1 MKKIISFFM
10 AVVMILCNFSVIY
23 AFAAE
28 EGMGTIEAVTEEVI
42 AEGLNYKTVK
52 ATHSKQGIQTAYVM
66 ELSDRRNILPTVA
79 VNNNLRSSSR
89 MTTKIKN
96 ETEKGKEVFGG
107 VNGDFYAMATGIPL
121 GSVIENKEVLSA
133 GTNANAIGFRANG
146 SVVID
151 KADFDISMTIGKTS
165 YDVDYLNKNASKWG
179 LYLLTDRYQSTTKGD
194 GTYGTEIVIRV
205 DSGVLKL
212 SEEVSGTVVDVRK
225 NTHSNIIQKNHMVL
239 FVPNIDSDINKANN
253 TLVGEKVTLKVT
265 DSSGIWKDVTQMVG
279 GGDILIKNGQVQSNF
294 DSSISGKTSRT
305 AAGVKEDGT
314 IVLFALDKKEGLSN
328 GLDLKSVAE
337 YLKSIGCVSAINL
350 DGGGSTT
357 MHIRKGEGLKIVN
370 NPTDGSERSVSN
382 GIIFVSRASQNQL
395 FLSMGSDA
403 LYLASNSVYTD
414 KVYGVRDG
422 VKWDISEKVSYSY
435 EGTGAKVNKNQI
447 IADNKEGKGTL
458 TASYD
463 GKSAKRDV
471 EIVSKADNIIMAQ
484 SVSSHINV
492 KAGEKKS
499 FQFFAYKDGKVITS
513 SPHAFKG
520 EIFGNI
526 GKYNNET
533 GQFTATEYY
542 KKGSLKLTG
551 LSTERVFDIT
561 VGQMPFVIEDFEEGG
576 VLDITFEKDNLEAT
590 FERQRDLIK
599 GAYSGKISY
608 NVKGEEE
615 EIIKVSLPE
624 KVDISKG
631 KNLSFQMAGEG
642 IFSFYIDSEG
652 LGDYSFYYEEDA
664 NPNAFET
671 YDMDMVSQLGK
682 CELYNILE
690 LKVKGQGEI
699 YIDDIL
705 LETDGIMN
713 NDTPPEVEILTSLDN
728 IQKGDIIR
736 FKISKPADQ
745 YEVTVNHT
753 QVFINEI
760 PVKLEYKNGEYS
772 IPVLTE
778 FERGYAVLEIIARDR
793 GGNHIR
799 KNYILKGNEAT
810 TEYVIYEDTKDS
822 WAYDYIE
829 LATARKLM
837 KGSDGKFYPENNLT
851 RYEFAQ
857 FISNYYDLWEEFDYN
872 PSEEIS
878 YEDFDEIPKWAVEAV
893 TKMYKKGIIIGKET
907 ADGVYFN
914 GDDYVTRAEV
924 ITAIGRIVDNKI
936 FAGEVNYT
944 DMDKVPDWAKKYV
957 SVCSGLSIVK
967 GYPEGD
973 IRPNQNIKRSELAAL
988 SMSMCLDKFTKLNS
1002 FDLFY

>member
-10 AVVMILCNFSVIY
+10 AVVMILCNFSAICV
-23 AFAAE
+23 FAAE
-28 EGMGTIEAVTEEVI
+28 EGMGTIDAVTEETI
-42 AEGLNYKTVK
+42 SEGLSYKTVR
-52 ATHSKQGIQTAYVM
+52 ATHSKHGIQTAYVM

-79 VNNNLRSSSR
+79 VNNNIRSSSR

-96 ETEKGKEVFGG
+96 ETEKGKKVFGG
-107 VNGDFYAMATGIPL
+107 VNGDFFAMATGIPL

-133 GTNANAIGFRANG
+133 GTDANAIGFRANG
-146 SVVID
+146 TVVIGR
-151 KADFDISMTIGKTS
+151 ADFNISMTIGKTS

-225 NTHSNIIQKNHMVL
+225 NTNSNIIQKNHMVL

-265 DSSGIWKDVTQMVG
+265 DDSGLWKDVTQMIG
-279 GGDILIKNGQVQSNF
+279 GGDILVKNGQVQSGF

-337 YLKSIGCVSAINL
+337 YLKSMGCITAINL

-357 MHIRKGEGLKIVN
+357 MHIRKGDALKIVN
-370 NPTDGSERSVSN
+370 NPLDGSERSVTN
-382 GIIFVSRASQNQL
+382 GIIFVSRDSQNQL
-395 FLSMGSDA
+395 YLSMGSDA

-422 VKWDISEKVSYSY
+422 VKWDISDKVSYSY

-447 IADNKEGKGTL
+447 IADNKDGKGVL
-458 TASYD
+458 TATYD
-463 GKSAKRDV
+463 GKSAKRNV
-471 EIVSKADNIIMAQ
+471 EIVSKADNIIMAGSMDSQ
-484 SVSSHINV
+484 MNI
-492 KAGEKKS
+492 KAGTSKI
-499 FQFFAYKDGKVITS
+499 FQFFAYKEGKVIAS
-513 SPHAFKG
+513 SQNAFKG
-520 EIFGNI
+520 EISGDI
-526 GKYNNET
+526 GKYDNST
-533 GQFTATEYY
+533 GQFFATEFY
-542 KKGSLKLTG
+542 KKGKLKLTG

-561 VGQMPFVIEDFEEGG
+561 VGQRPFIIEDFEEGG
-576 VLDITFEKDNLEAT
+576 TLDITYEKEDLEAT

-608 NVKGEEE
+608 NVKGDKE
-615 EIIKVSLPE
+615 EIIKVYLPE

-642 IFSFYIDSEG
+642 VFSFNIDTEG
-652 LGDYSFYYEEDA
+652 FGDYSFYYEEKA
-664 NPNAFET
+664 NPDAFET
-671 YDMDMVSQLGK
+671 YDMDIVSQLGK
-682 CELYNILE
+682 CQLYNILE

-713 NDTPPEVEILTSLDN
+713 NDTMPEIKFSTSLDN
-728 IQKGDIIR
+728 IQKGDLIK
-736 FKISKPADQ
+736 FKVEKPIDQ
-745 YEVTVNHT
+745 YEVIVNHT
-753 QVFINEI
+753 QAFINEV
-760 PVKLEYKNGEYS
+760 PVTVTYKNGEYS
-772 IPVLTE
+772 IPVLNE
-778 FERGYAVLEIIARDR
+778 FDRGYAVLEIIARDR
-793 GGNHIR
+793 SGNHIR
-799 KNYILKGNEAT
+799 KNYILKGNKAP
-810 TEYVIYEDTKDS
+810 TEYTPYSDTKDN

-829 LATARKLM
+829 LATSRKLM

-857 FISNYYDLWEEFDYN
+857 FISNYYDLWENFEYN
-872 PSEEIS
+872 VSEEIS
-878 YEDFDEIPKWAVEAV
+878 YEDFEKIPDWAKKAV
-893 TKMYKKGIIIGKET
+893 AKMHKKGIMVGKET
-907 ADGVYFN
+907 SDGVYFN

-936 FAGEVNYT
+936 FQREVNYT
-944 DMDKVPDWAKKYV
+944 DMNKVPDWAKKYV

-973 IRPNQNIKRSELAAL
+973 IRPNQNI
-988 SMSMCLDKFTKLNS
+988 
-1002 FDLFY
+1002 